1 MGAVMSLDQH
11 LNKAQRNMLFDI
23 FSAAAMCDLP
33 VASAVESITL
43 VSEQQEDIMTISR
56 VIRET
61 FLHAPLSYAVHY
73 FSSVVES
80 LDSSFV
86 CCRAYSCASWMS
98 RAACQ

>member
-1 MGAVMSLDQH
+1 MSLDQH

-56 VIRET
+56 VIRKT
-61 FLHAPLSYAVHY
+61 SPDAP
-73 FSSVVES
+73 
-80 LDSSFV
+80 
-86 CCRAYSCASWMS
+86 SCMLC
-98 RAACQ
+98 AACFCRGNLNSFRLSGVQDLFLCDLDVQSCP